1 MARSDKSAFRGV
13 LLESEDALDELF
25 DGLAEELG
33 RALMAMAGPGGLVPE
48 QALPELKRRVD
59 AAVTR
64 RMLGVGSRP
73 FNDGGQAMAEYPRIL
88 QRGMLAQTDLAL
100 LRSAAWWRNLDDQT
114 LAEVKRKWPRRG
126 R

>member
-1 MARSDKSAFRGV
+1 M
-13 LLESEDALDELF
+13 DELF

-33 RALMAMAGPGGLVPE
+33 RSLMAMAGPGGQIPE
-48 QALPELKRRVD
+48 EALPELKRRVD

-73 FNDGGQAMAEYPRIL
+73 FNDAGQAMAEYPRIL
-88 QRGMLAQTDLAL
+88 QRGMLAEIDLAL
-100 LRSAAWWRNLDDQT
+100 LRSAAGWRNLDEQM

-126 R
+126 Q